1 MAINTEVI
9 NIIKKITKYK
19 KVTINSKITNTDN
32 WDSLNHVLII
42 EEISKKYKVNI
53 SFTEMINISSIKDI
67 IGLLKKKL

>member
-1 MAINTEVI
+1 MAKNTEVI
-9 NIIKKITKYK
+9 NIIKKIIKYK
-19 KVTINSKITNTDN
+19 KVTINSKIANTDN

>member
-19 KVTINSKITNTDN
+19 KVTINSKIANTDN